1 MLDSL
6 YVLMVEN
13 IENKISGN
21 GIKKKDK
28 KLIEEIEIPEG
39 ILVSI
44 DDDILSMKKDDK
56 EISRMIHSFI
66 IIKIDNGKIIIS
78 SERNRKIE
86 RKLFGTYKAHI
97 KNMIKGLE
105 EGFTYKL
112 QIANV
117 HFPMSVSHDKEKNEI
132 VVKNFLGEKKDR
144 RINLVPGIGVKI
156 DKETIELNYFDIEKV
171 GQTATNIE
179 KGTRVRNKDR
189 RVFQDGVYICK
200 KPGREYNI

>member
-1 MLDSL
+1 
-6 YVLMVEN
+6 MVE
-13 IENKISGN
+13 IVRNKISGN

-28 KLIEEIEIPEG
+28 KLIDEIEIPEG

-44 DDDILSMKKDDK
+44 DDGLLSMKREDK
-56 EISRMIHSFI
+56 EISRKLHSFMI
-66 IIKIDNGKIIIS
+66 VKIDNGKIIIS
-78 SERNRKIE
+78 SDRNRKIE

-97 KNMIKGLE
+97 KNMIKGLQ

-117 HFPMSVSHDKEKNEI
+117 HFPMSVIHDKEKNEI

-144 RINLVPGIGVKI
+144 RINLFPGVEVKI
-156 DKETIELNYFDIEKV
+156 DKEIIELNYFDIEKV

-179 KGTRVRNKDR
+179 KGTRVKGKDR
-189 RVFQDGVYICK
+189 RVFQDGIFLVSR
-200 KPGREYNI
+200 PGKEFL